1 MNIAL
6 IGAGNVATSLGM
18 ALQEAGF
25 SIVQVY
31 SRTEK
36 AASLLSYR
44 LHTSYT
50 TDIRSIRSDVDVSV
64 FSVKD
69 DAIPLILQQI
79 PFGKGLYVH
88 TAGSVPATV
97 FQPYAKRYGVFYP
110 LQTFTKGREQSFKHI
125 PILYE
130 ASSREDETLLQE
142 IAAKL
147 SDTTLPAGSDK
158 RKYIHLSATFACNF
172 TNHLY
177 ALAAEVLEEQQIPYQ
192 LLLPLIEETAA
203 KIRSFHPKD
212 SQTGPAIRRDM
223 ETVQQHLQLLT
234 DKNKR
239 EIYDVLTQ
247 SILASN
253 A

>member
-6 IGAGNVATSLGM
+6 IGAGNVAASLGM
-18 ALQEAGF
+18 ALQQASF

-31 SRTEK
+31 SRTER
-36 AASLLSYR
+36 AASLLSSR

-69 DAIPLILQQI
+69 DAIPLILQQM

-97 FQPYAKRYGVFYP
+97 FQPYVQRYGVFYP
-110 LQTFTKGREQSFKHI
+110 LQTFTKGREQSFKRI

-130 ASSREDETLLQE
+130 ANSREDETLLQE
-142 IAAKL
+142 IAATL
-147 SDTTLPAGSDK
+147 SDINLPTDSDK

-177 ALAAEVLEEQQIPYQ
+177 SLAAEILEEQQIPYQ

-203 KIRSFHPKD
+203 KIRISHPKD
-212 SQTGPAIRRDM
+212 SQTGPAVRRDM
-223 ETVQQHLQLLT
+223 ETIRQHLQLLS

-239 EIYDVLTQ
+239 EIYEALTQ
-247 SILASN
+247 SILSSN
-253 A
+253 T